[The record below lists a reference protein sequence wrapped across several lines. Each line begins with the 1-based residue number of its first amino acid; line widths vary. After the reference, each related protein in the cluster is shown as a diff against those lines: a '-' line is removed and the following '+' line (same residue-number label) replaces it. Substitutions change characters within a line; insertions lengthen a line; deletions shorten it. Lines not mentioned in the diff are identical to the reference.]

1 MLGIYPLYL
10 SAISTFNLSILIPM
24 GMGLFIGGILFL
36 CLINFL
42 FKYVK
47 PYTYFGII
55 GFILGSI
62 FVIYPGFTFDIRGL
76 VSIILLIMSFV
87 TGNKLS
93 KYSN

>member
-62 FVIYPGFTFDIRGL
+62 FVIYPGFTFDIHGFISIVLLVICFIVGL
-76 VSIILLIMSFV
+76 
-87 TGNKLS
+87 KLS
-93 KYSN
+93 KL